1 MKKLSCSLFVSISAT
16 LINSSVTFPSSQRR
30 VDAPSEAKAQTG
42 WSERN
47 HDASHLNHEF
57 YLELSTQFDHVV
69 KQVSPALDRVF
80 REWIGRPL
88 DTDLWKDVRLSG
100 FGVEPLNIVPITWDD
115 FTKVL
120 EDDQLWLLVYA
131 ARMYSVIPKRAFK
144 SDDEATRFRSL
155 VTERI
160 PGRKGSAA

>member
-100 FGVEPLNIVPITWDD
+100 FGVEPLNSVPITWDVM
-115 FTKVL
+115 FETTGEK
-120 EDDQLWLLVYA
+120 WLAITVPFVGD
-131 ARMYSVIPKRAFK
+131 SPQDPVV
-144 SDDEATRFRSL
+144 DT
-155 VTERI
+155 
-160 PGRKGSAA
+160 